1 MKAVDYLKAKGRM
14 TEGCGIYHCSEKCPL
29 NSSRNG
35 LNISC
40 NNFENNYPEQAIE
53 IVEKWAKEHPV
64 KTYLSVLL
72 EKFPKVP
79 LDKKGVP
86 ISFCPEDIYGGEEWE
101 DCNSIIEGK
110 CTKCWNREYKEE

>member
-1 MKAVDYLKAKGRM
+1 MNAVDYLKAKGRM

-40 NNFENNYPEQAIE
+40 NNFENNYPEKAIE
-53 IVEKWAKEHPV
+53 IVEKWAKENPL

-72 EKFPKVP
+72 EKLPHVRVWREGFPNICVSELFNTEK
-79 LDKKGVP
+79 
-86 ISFCPEDIYGGEEWE
+86 Y
-101 DCNSIIEGK
+101 CNDHSINCK
-110 CTKCWNREYKEE
+110 DCWNREYKEEK